1 MTSPRPAPG
10 RGGSRPGRP
19 SERPHTPD
27 VGTPHLRQ
35 YLHVL
40 RKHAWLI
47 TVVATVIAGTV
58 AVWTLVQVP
67 IYQAA
72 TTVLIEPEPPKVLNI
87 QDVTPIGVQ
96 DVSGSAPSYYMTQ
109 YEIIKSRAVL
119 ERVIASRNLGDRVP
133 ALRTGAPAWGM
144 LGTLTVEP
152 RRSTRLVQIRFEH
165 PDPTFAAEIADAI
178 GDSYA
183 RYNLDLKARG
193 ARDAVAWL
201 TEQLREIKRKVQD
214 SADALQNYR
223 VKAGILGIEE
233 QRKITAQ
240 KIMDFN
246 KAYLEAQAQRLSI
259 EAKLNEVTRIAKDRA
274 GAQTIFT
281 VADNPLIQKLKTEAS
296 DLEVQRSKLLKTYK
310 DQHPEVLKV
319 DAQLQQV
326 AAKIDSEIKTM
337 LRGVQTEYTVARARE
352 ETLLGNVNQ
361 LRRDGQ
367 DLNEKEI
374 QYLALQR
381 ESDANQQLYDAMLKR
396 LKETSVSGGLEA
408 NNVQVIE
415 KARIPDLP
423 VKPRKTFN
431 FVLGGVFGLLVGVAL
446 AFAFEYLDTTIRTT
460 EDVETKLALP
470 VVAIVPVFEGR
481 R

>member
-1 MTSPRPAPG
+1 VPEVAVS
-10 RGGSRPGRP
+10 
-19 SERPHTPD
+19 H
-27 VGTPHLRQ
+27 VQQ
-35 YLHVL
+35 YLHVV
-40 RKHAWLI
+40 RKHGWLI
-47 TVVATVIAGTV
+47 TVVTTVIAGTV

-67 IYQAA
+67 IFQAA

-87 QDVTPIGVQ
+87 QDVTPIGAQ

-119 ERVIASRNLGDRVP
+119 DRVIASRNLNDRVP
-133 ALRTGAPAWGM
+133 ELRGAVAPSWAM
-144 LGTLTVEP
+144 IGTLTVEP
-152 RRSTRLVQIRFEH
+152 KRSTRLVQIKFDH
-165 PDPTFAAEIADAI
+165 PDPAFAAEITNAV
-178 GDSYA
+178 GENYA

-201 TEQLREIKRKVQD
+201 TEQLRDLKRKVQD

-259 EAKLNEVTRIAKDRA
+259 EAKLNELNRIAKDRA

-281 VADNPLIQKLKTEAS
+281 VADNPLIQKLKAETSE
-296 DLEVQRSKLLKTYK
+296 LEVQRSKLLKTYK
-310 DQHPEVLKV
+310 EQHPEVLKV

-337 LRGVQTEYTVARARE
+337 LRAVQTEYTVARARE

-367 DLNEKEI
+367 ELNEKEI

-381 ESDANQQLYDAMLKR
+381 ESDANQQLYDAILKR
-396 LKETSVSGGLEA
+396 LKETSVSGGLET

-415 KARIPDLP
+415 KAGVPGVP
-423 VKPRKTFN
+423 VKPRKTLN
-431 FVLGGVFGLLVGVAL
+431 FVLGTVFGLFAGVAL
-446 AFAFEYLDTTIRTT
+446 AFAFEYLDTTIRTM
-460 EDVETKLALP
+460 EDVEAKLGLP
-470 VVAIVPVFEGR
+470 VIAVVPAFEGR

>member
-1 MTSPRPAPG
+1 VPA
-10 RGGSRPGRP
+10 
-19 SERPHTPD
+19 PD
-27 VGTPHLRQ
+27 VGVSHVQ
-35 YLHVL
+35 QSLHVV
-40 RKHAWLI
+40 RKHRWLI
-47 TVVATVIAGTV
+47 TVVTTVIAGTV

-72 TTVLIEPEPPKVLNI
+72 STVLIEPEPPKVLNI
-87 QDVTPIGVQ
+87 QDVTPIGAQ
-96 DVSGSAPSYYMTQ
+96 DVTGSAPSYYMTQ

-119 ERVIASRNLGDRVP
+119 ERVIVSRNLNDRVS
-133 ALRTGAPAWGM
+133 ALRAAAPSWGV

-152 RRSTRLVQIRFEH
+152 KRSTRLVHIKFEH
-165 PDPTFAAEIADAI
+165 PDPAFAAEIANAV
-178 GDSYA
+178 GESYA

-201 TEQLREIKRKVQD
+201 TEQLRDLKRKVQD

-259 EAKLNEVTRIAKDRA
+259 EAKLNELNRIARDRA

-281 VADNPLIQKLKTEAS
+281 VADSPLIQKLKAETSE
-296 DLEVQRSKLLKTYK
+296 LEVQRSKLLKTYK
-310 DQHPEVLKV
+310 EQHPEVLKV

-337 LRGVQTEYTVARARE
+337 LRAVQTEYTVARARE

-396 LKETSVSGGLEA
+396 LKETSVSGGLET

-415 KARIPDLP
+415 KAGVPTIP
-423 VKPRKTFN
+423 VKPRQAFN
-431 FVLGGVFGLLVGVAL
+431 FVVGGVFGLLVGVAL
-446 AFAFEYLDTTIRTT
+446 AFVFEYLDATVRTV
-460 EDVETKLALP
+460 EDVEAKLGLP
-470 VVAIVPVFEGR
+470 VLAVVPAFER
-481 R
+481 RR